1 MNLGARRGPGW
12 RAILLVLAL
21 GFGIATA
28 VSGQPPLQE
37 QQAKA
42 AFLFNF
48 ARYVEWPERAFA
60 SRESP
65 LLICVLGRDAFG
77 SALTAVER
85 RQIQGHPLQVR
96 VGVSAETARG
106 CHVIFISD
114 SEHRRLAPILRTLG
128 SEPILTVSD
137 IDGFI
142 DVGGA
147 IGLVQGEQRL
157 EFEINR
163 DALDLAQLKASSN
176 LLRLARNLAN
186 LKGRN

>member
-1 MNLGARRGPGW
+1 MAHLTLRW
-12 RAILLVLAL
+12 RASLLVWLAGL
-21 GFGIATA
+21 APCHCAFAQ
-28 VSGQPPLQE
+28 QPLPE

-42 AFLFNF
+42 GFVFNF

-65 LLICVLGRDAFG
+65 LVICVLGRDVFG
-77 SALTAVER
+77 SALTAVEK
-85 RQIQGHPLQVR
+85 RQIQGHPLLVR
-96 VGVSAETARG
+96 VGITTETARG
-106 CHVIFISD
+106 CHVIFFSD

-163 DALDLAQLKASSN
+163 DALDQAQLKASSN